1 MSAWRRFVAF
11 TSAREDG
18 LSLALFRIATAV
30 VCLWLSAAMLASDAP
45 ALIWVDGGYRAAPV
59 PPEAHL
65 ARLLGGPTPLVVTL
79 LLSLLGA
86 AGALLLA
93 GVLARAA
100 ALVALLCAHS
110 LMRLNTEVSGGADH
124 LLTNALFLLVFADS
138 TKAVSL
144 RAARGDVLAWPRRL
158 ALLQILLMYFMTGAQ
173 KLVSVYWTP
182 GGRFL
187 ALHHILQ
194 APHWQRLSSLPL
206 AGLAPLTQALSL
218 VTIAW
223 ELCAP
228 LPWIIKRVD
237 LRVPYVA
244 IGLGFHL
251 GIAATMNVDFFSLIA
266 VAYYPC
272 LFRPEELRAFV
283 AKARRRAGS

>member
-1 MSAWRRFVAF
+1 MSAWHRFVAF

-18 LSLALFRIATAV
+18 LSLALFRIATAA
-30 VCLWLSAAMLASDAP
+30 VCLWLSVAMLASDAP
-45 ALIWVDGGYRAAPV
+45 ALIWIDGGYRAAPV
-59 PPEAHL
+59 PAEAHL
-65 ARLLGGPTPLVVTL
+65 ARLLGGSTPRVVSL
-79 LLSLLGA
+79 LLSLLGV

-110 LMRLNTEVSGGADH
+110 LARLNPEVSGGEDH

-138 TKAVSL
+138 AKAVSPHKT
-144 RAARGDVLAWPRRL
+144 RGDVLAWPRRL

-173 KLVSVYWTP
+173 KLVSVHWTP
-182 GGRFL
+182 GGDFL

-194 APHWQRLSSLPL
+194 APHWQRFSSLPL
-206 AGLAPLTQALSL
+206 AELAPLTRALSL
-218 VTIAW
+218 VTVAW

-228 LPWIIKRVD
+228 LPWVIKRVD
-237 LRVPYVA
+237 LRAPYVA

-251 GIAATMNVDFFSLIA
+251 GIAAMMDVDFFSLIA

-272 LFRPEELRAFV
+272 LFRPEELRAFF
-283 AKARRRAGS
+283 AKARRAAGS